1 MYVLDTSTLIYFFK
15 GLGRVAERLLNVPPS
30 EVAVPTITV
39 FELEVG
45 IAKSAMPKKRRI
57 QLDDFLT
64 AVSVLPRGL
73 REAKTAALIR
83 ADLEQA
89 GTPIGP
95 FDILIAGT
103 VLAHQATLVT
113 HNLKQFSKVTNLSTV
128 DWY

>member
-15 GLGRVAERLLNVPPS
+15 GLGHVAERMLNVPPS
-30 EVAVPTITV
+30 EVAIPTITV

-103 VLAHQATLVT
+103 ALTHQATLVT
-113 HNLKQFSKVTNLSTV
+113 HNLKEFSKVTNLSTV